1 MGESGAQSW
10 PEIGVVV
17 CTRGDRPEMIR
28 ETIKGIT
35 EQDYP
40 GRVTTM
46 IVFDG
51 SEPDASLASDD
62 AARPVR
68 LTTNARTRGLPGA
81 RNSGILAL
89 GDAVTWVGF
98 CDDDDTWLPTKLTA
112 QIEAVREHPDATFC
126 TVGSQIVHADWTR
139 HIHLEKARVPFADLL
154 DGRQPAMH
162 PSGFLGRR
170 DALTGTAIGLFSE
183 VIPKGYGEDYEMLLR
198 AAKSAPIVH
207 VADPHLLVR
216 MHAQSHFAGRWDV
229 IAEAL
234 QWLLD
239 RYPEIRTSRR
249 GFSRLAGQV
258 AFTRVAV
265 GRRGEALRW
274 ALRAFL
280 TDPREV
286 RSYGVAAVAVLRLSP
301 TWVVR
306 TMEARGLGA
315 P

>member
-1 MGESGAQSW
+1 MAQSAAW

-17 CTRGDRPEMIR
+17 CTRGDRPEMI
-28 ETIKGIT
+28 EEAIAGIT
-35 EQDYP
+35 GQDYL

-51 SEPDASLASDD
+51 SEPDAAMVSDD
-62 AARPVR
+62 PRRPVR
-68 LTTNARTRGLPGA
+68 LTTNTRTRGLPGA
-81 RNSGILAL
+81 RNSGVLAL
-89 GDAVTWVGF
+89 GDDVEWVAF

-112 QIEAVREHPDATFC
+112 QVQAVREHPDATFC
-126 TVGSQIVHADWTR
+126 TCGSQIVHADWTR
-139 HIHLEKARVPFADLL
+139 HIRLEKPRVPFADLL

-162 PSGFLGRR
+162 PSGFMARR
-170 DALTGTAIGLFSE
+170 DALTGDAIGLFSE

-198 AAKSAPIVH
+198 AARSAPIVH
-207 VADPHLLVR
+207 VPEPHLRVR

-234 QWLLD
+234 LWLLE
-239 RYPEIRTSRR
+239 RYPEIRRSRR
-249 GFSRLAGQV
+249 GFARLAGQV

-265 GRRGEALRW
+265 ARRGEALRW

-286 RSYGVAAVAVLRLSP
+286 RSYGVAVVALFRLNP
-301 TWVVR
+301 AWVVR